1 MSQDQQ
7 KVVWSS
13 EQKRL
18 PCSSTISMKPSH
30 RPEME
35 VTSRRQLQKGLVQGC
50 VTSVDRSIDRRQIHV
65 PLYILNPAIRQ
76 LRQNRESSRVPDGL
90 FFLPF
95 HESAA
100 FIIPF
105 CKFYI
110 THCHAN
116 GNSHA
121 SPVSRTRV
129 PVMPADKKSHEISYV

>member
-1 MSQDQQ
+1 
-7 KVVWSS
+7 
-13 EQKRL
+13 
-18 PCSSTISMKPSH
+18 
-30 RPEME
+30 ME

-105 CKFYI
+105 RKFYI

-116 GNSHA
+116 GNLA
-121 SPVSRTRV
+121 RV
-129 PVMPADKKSHEISYV
+129 TGKSNSGARDAG